1 MTQTHTFNEFDI
13 LDDPRQ
19 LPRYMYICSKEIIK
33 AYTPYLEPLNLTY
46 TQYLTMIALW
56 DAYDGEGDDRKGH
69 DRDKSREGGAPN
81 VKELGTTLYL
91 DSGTLTPL
99 LKKLEAEGFITR
111 RRSKV
116 DERSVNVE
124 LTAKGLT
131 LRAKTIGISGQIL
144 SRVGLTQSEAVTL
157 FRLLRKS
164 LSNLS
169 E

>member
-1 MTQTHTFNEFDI
+1 
-13 LDDPRQ
+13 
-19 LPRYMYICSKEIIK
+19 
-33 AYTPYLEPLNLTY
+33 
-46 TQYLTMIALW
+46 
-56 DAYDGEGDDRKGH
+56 
-69 DRDKSREGGAPN
+69 
-81 VKELGTTLYL
+81 
-91 DSGTLTPL
+91 
-99 LKKLEAEGFITR
+99 KKLEAEGFITR